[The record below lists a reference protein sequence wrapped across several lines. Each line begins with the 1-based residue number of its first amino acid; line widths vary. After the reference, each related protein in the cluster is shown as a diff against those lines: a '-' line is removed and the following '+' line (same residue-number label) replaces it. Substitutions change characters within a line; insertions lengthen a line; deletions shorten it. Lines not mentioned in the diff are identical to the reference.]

1 MYRLPI
7 SYAAAIACALLA
19 ACGAE
24 PPDSGTTLEP
34 PVVEVTAVYD
44 AASNQHLFRTSADTV
59 RAGWIT
65 FRFINASPVL
75 HFLFL
80 DHLPGDRTSNQL
92 LSEVGPI
99 FQEAADRPLGRV
111 GEPDD
116 IARAALYLASD
127 ASSFVTGTTLVVD
140 GGGLAG

>member
-7 SYAAAIACALLA
+7 SYAAALACALLA

-80 DHLPGDRTSNQL
+80 DHLPGDRTSNEL
-92 LSEVGPI
+92 LSEVSPI
-99 FQEAADRPLGRV
+99 FQEATDLIRAERPDEAMAQFANLP
-111 GEPDD
+111 EWFDD
-116 IARAALYLASD
+116 LVFRGGPVARPAPTPS
-127 ASSFVTGTTLVVD
+127 VP
-140 GGGLAG
+140 